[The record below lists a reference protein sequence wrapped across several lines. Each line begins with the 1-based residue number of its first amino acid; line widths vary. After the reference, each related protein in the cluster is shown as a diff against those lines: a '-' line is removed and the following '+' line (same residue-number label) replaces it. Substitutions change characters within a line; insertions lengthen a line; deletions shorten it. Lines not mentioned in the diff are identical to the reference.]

1 MSTLSRYIFKR
12 FSISIASVFLL
23 CLGLIF
29 LIDLIEMLRIAIKKG
44 GTLGDAML
52 ISLLR
57 VPSFTELSLPFAVLI
72 GSIGAF
78 LTLSKSSELIIARSS
93 GMSVWQF
100 IRPAMLVGLLVG
112 ILASVAYNPIA
123 ANSRAYSEVLQSQLS
138 KSKKA
143 LLVTRKASW
152 LRQDGPD
159 GQSIVT
165 AKHVSQ
171 QGAVLSGVTF
181 FQYDKKKF
189 FKERIDAETAQ
200 LKDGRWILTNARVSA
215 ANEKPSQF
223 QTYIVATYLTQMQIQ
238 DSIGAAENV
247 SFWDLPRFIEIAE
260 KAGLPAK
267 QYRLQYQTLLS
278 RPLWMIA
285 MVMLAATCSLQ
296 SFRFGNVQ
304 KMIFLGLIAGFA
316 FFVFAQM
323 SRNMGLSGHTSAILA
338 AWGPAAIA
346 CLLSASVLIHQ
357 EDG

>member
-1 MSTLSRYIFKR
+1 MKTLSRYIFRR
-12 FSISIASVFLL
+12 FIITITSVFFL
-23 CLGLIF
+23 CFGLIF
-29 LIDLIEMLRIAIKKG
+29 LIDLIEMMRIAVKKG
-44 GTLGDAML
+44 GTVGDAMI

-100 IRPAMLVGLLVG
+100 IRPAVIVGALIG
-112 ILASVAYNPIA
+112 IFASIAYNPIA
-123 ANSRAYSEVLQSQLS
+123 ANLRAYSEVLQANLS
-138 KSKKA
+138 VKKRSMMVTKKA
-143 LLVTRKASW
+143 AW
-152 LRQDGPD
+152 LRQNGPD
-159 GQSIVT
+159 GPSIFI
-165 AKHVSQ
+165 AEHVSR
-171 QGAVLSGVTF
+171 QGAVLSKVTF
-181 FQYDKKKF
+181 FQYDKKHHF
-189 FKERIDAETAQ
+189 QERIDAQRAD
-200 LKDGRWILTNARVSA
+200 LKEGRWVLKEAKVSA
-215 ANEKPSQF
+215 ANKKTQLF
-223 QTYIVATYLTQMQIQ
+223 QNYIVSTYLTKTQIE
-238 DSIGAAENV
+238 DSIGAAENI
-247 SFWDLPRFIEIAE
+247 SFWDLPRYIKIAE

-304 KMIFLGLIAGFA
+304 KKIFFGLMAGFV

-323 SRNMGLSGHTSAILA
+323 ARNMGLSGHTSAILA
-338 AWGPAAIA
+338 AWGPATIA
-346 CLLSASVLIHQ
+346 CLIAASVLIHQ